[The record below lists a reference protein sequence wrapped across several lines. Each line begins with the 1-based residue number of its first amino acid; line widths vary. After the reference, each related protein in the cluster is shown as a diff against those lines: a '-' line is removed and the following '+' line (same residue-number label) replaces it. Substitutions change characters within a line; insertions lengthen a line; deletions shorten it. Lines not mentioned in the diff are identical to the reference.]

1 MWMCILLVCWGLV
14 WSGPF
19 KWRWGLIFSGC
30 CASVYLCMF
39 RICSLILYVHIFMGL
54 VLWKVKKLFYH
65 PNLTLDLLTV
75 CLTFPLQT
83 SPSQEMSRFCFH
95 TLWSYRFSL
104 TRVRFREALA
114 ILVQYCSIFQCSFC
128 LKALSGLQSCS
139 SAVEVFI
146 TLAARTKIYGPDIQ
160 CFILASW
167 KFALDA
173 IGKRKARSIG
183 SYSGMY
189 RGKKWLMSRCV
200 VI

>member
-1 MWMCILLVCWGLV
+1 M
-14 WSGPF
+14 
-19 KWRWGLIFSGC
+19 
-30 CASVYLCMF
+30 
-39 RICSLILYVHIFMGL
+39 
-54 VLWKVKKLFYH
+54 
-65 PNLTLDLLTV
+65 
-75 CLTFPLQT
+75 
-83 SPSQEMSRFCFH
+83 
-95 TLWSYRFSL
+95 
-104 TRVRFREALA
+104 
-114 ILVQYCSIFQCSFC
+114 
-128 LKALSGLQSCS
+128 
-139 SAVEVFI
+139 EVFI